1 MAVND
6 VWEASF
12 TYNDPTLEVCQGE
25 SKQFVLFFLTYLGYN
40 CIRTIYFVICMA
52 ADKHLQ
58 LYFIFCIS
66 TLCLRKKQDTKLLPI
81 TSRNVNRFSKFF
93 HW

>member
-40 CIRTIYFVICMA
+40 CIRTFYFVICMA

-58 LYFIFCIS
+58 LYFVFCIS
-66 TLCLRKKQDTKLLPI
+66 SYACLAALNIQPPLLMFEHLC
-81 TSRNVNRFSKFF
+81 
-93 HW
+93 